1 MKTKN
6 IPIKISSLSMTYS
19 NLLGRKRT
27 RALKSLDL
35 EIHPSEIFGYLGPN
49 GAGKTTT
56 IKILVGLMRQN
67 GGDAWICGV
76 DSRNPA
82 ARGNIGYMP
91 ENPYFYDYLK
101 GSELLD
107 LHGSLF
113 SIPRAKRRNICQDL
127 LERFELKH
135 AANMRIRE
143 YSKGMRQRLGLAQ
156 ALVNDP
162 DILILDEPM
171 SGLDPMGRSAIKNAI
186 LELREQGKTVFFSSH
201 ILPDVEILCSR
212 VGFLINGELR
222 ELGDIQALL
231 SRDVQNYEL
240 VCSGVEK
247 EFLSRF
253 KCIRTVDMVAGNLRL
268 RVSGRR
274 DVNDVAARIIENNGS
289 IHSMTPE
296 HESLEEYFV
305 RKAGK

>member
-6 IPIKISSLSMTYS
+6 IPIKIQRLSMIYS
-19 NLLGRKRT
+19 NLFGRKREH
-27 RALKSLDL
+27 ALKHLDL
-35 EIHPSEIFGYLGPN
+35 EIYPSEIFGYLGPN

-56 IKILVGLMRQN
+56 IKILVGLMKQN
-67 GGDAWICGV
+67 TGSAWICGV
-76 DSRNPA
+76 DSREPE
-82 ARGNIGYMP
+82 ARRNIGYMP

-101 GSELLD
+101 GRELLD
-107 LHGSLF
+107 LHCSLF
-113 SIPRAKRRNICQDL
+113 GIPRAKRTNICESL

-135 AANMRIRE
+135 AAGMRIRE

-171 SGLDPMGRSAIKNAI
+171 SGLDPMGRSEIKNAI

-212 VGFLINGELR
+212 VGFLINGELQ
-222 ELGDIQALL
+222 ELGDIQTLL
-231 SRDVQNYEL
+231 SRDIQNYEL
-240 VCSGVEK
+240 ACSGVEK
-247 EFLSRF
+247 EFFSEF
-253 KCIRTVDMVAGNLRL
+253 KSVKNVDAVGGNIRVLVT
-268 RVSGRR
+268 GRS
-274 DVNDVAARIIENNGS
+274 DANKVAARIIENSGS
-289 IHSMTPE
+289 IHSMAPD